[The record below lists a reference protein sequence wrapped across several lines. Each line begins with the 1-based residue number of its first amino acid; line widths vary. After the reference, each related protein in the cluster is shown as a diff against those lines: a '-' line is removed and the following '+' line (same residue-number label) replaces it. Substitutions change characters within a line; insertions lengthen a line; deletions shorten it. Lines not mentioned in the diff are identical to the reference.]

1 MAQGEIR
8 STMSAALLAS
18 TGVLTVPSTVQ
29 DARRDLVALMR
40 QICSDIRADHYML
53 VDLTA
58 RAGEKARIVA
68 SNWIYDAID
77 LIGLD
82 LIVRLAAGGSAQT
95 QTSSSVP
102 VESELLAEHGHVDFM
117 GIPLRAGSKRYAL
130 LLSAQTDG
138 RLMTR
143 AVAKVE
149 LLCGYA
155 LSTLAGKLGNGTN
168 NDPLTDRERECLFWV
183 AEGKTTEEV
192 SVILGVSTSTANSHL
207 TNGMQKLGAR
217 NRALAI
223 ATAIRHGLI

>member
-1 MAQGEIR
+1 
-8 STMSAALLAS
+8 MSAAFSAS
-18 TGVLTVPSTVQ
+18 AGTLTMPSTVQ

-82 LIVRLAAGGSAQT
+82 LIVRLAANSPTEAQT
-95 QTSSSVP
+95 SP
-102 VESELLAEHGHVDFM
+102 APIESELLAEHGHVDLM

-168 NDPLTDRERECLFWV
+168 NDPLTERERECLFWV